1 MTATLGV
8 CVFPEPAKNAPRVV
22 RHANYIHEILG
33 HAGLCYQPLDLEALP
48 TALGSGLQLLLT
60 IGQYPLPDDTK
71 ISLTAWIESGGAW
84 LSIGGLCGMEEVL
97 GAIPT
102 APSYVPWGGHPYL
115 RSLGEGFLK
124 VTQEAH
130 SILSNLPRPLHFF
143 GGITVEATS
152 AICLATVLDAH
163 GNTTKRPA
171 LLENRKGTGR
181 TLLLTPDITG
191 TVVHIQ
197 QGRAVMRDGISSSD
211 GTAPVNDGVLK
222 SDDGQVLDWLLDREE
237 VLGIPGLH
245 LFLQPV
251 ADQWQ
256 SLILR
261 ALFYLAEQQNAVLP
275 LLWYYPDNL
284 PALGHLSLDS
294 DGNNPEQAHR
304 LLQVLKQAQI
314 AATWCIICPGYER
327 EVIEAIKQGGH
338 ELAMHFDAL
347 SEDCLWDEEQ
357 FEHQWRQLGQL
368 FGFTPV
374 TNKNHYLRWEGDTE
388 FFMWCSKRGLMMD
401 QSKGASKTGEAG
413 FNFGT
418 CHPYRPTTPDDTV
431 LPIYELIT
439 PTQDLIVFAPAE
451 IAPLLLEA
459 VLEQHG
465 ILHLLFHP
473 AHIEKEGVA
482 EALLNAVNLGKTR
495 GLSWWTA
502 QDIANWETARRKARW
517 SSLPD
522 GVSLTSSPDAPLS
535 RATLLVLAPKAQS
548 LKINDNIAET
558 SCVKRWGFSFYSIV
572 CDIAAGESLQI
583 EVSP

>member
-33 HAGLCYQPLDLEALP
+33 HAGLCYETLDFEALP
-48 TALGSGLQLLLT
+48 TAFQDGLRVLLT
-60 IGQYPLPDDTK
+60 IGEYALPDAIK
-71 ISLTAWIESGGAW
+71 APLTAWIKNGGAW
-84 LSIGGLCGMEEVL
+84 LSIAGLCDMDEIL
-97 GAIPT
+97 GAVPV
-102 APSYVPWGGHPYL
+102 APSYVSWGGKL
-115 RSLGEGFLK
+115 RSLGEGYFK

-130 SILSNLPRPLHFF
+130 PVFHNLSRPLHFF

-152 AICLATVLDAH
+152 ATCLATVLDAH
-163 GNTTKRPA
+163 GNPTATPA
-171 LLENRKGTGR
+171 LLENRRGAGR
-181 TLLLTPDITG
+181 TLLLAPDVTG

-197 QGRAVMRDGISSSD
+197 QGIAVTRDGISSPD
-211 GTAPVNDGVLK
+211 GTAPVNDGILK
-222 SDDGQVLDWLLDREE
+222 SDDGQVLDWLLDRDE
-237 VLGIPGLH
+237 VPGVPGLH
-245 LFLQPV
+245 LFLQPI

-256 SLILR
+256 GLLLR
-261 ALFYLAEQQNAVLP
+261 ALFYLAEQQNAALS

-294 DGNNPEQAHR
+294 DGNDPEQAYR
-304 LLQVLKQAQI
+304 LLEVLEQAEI
-314 AATWCIICPGYER
+314 VTTWCIICPGYER

-347 SEDCLWDEEQ
+347 SEDCLWNEEQ
-357 FEHQWRQLGQL
+357 FDHQWRQLCQL
-368 FGFTPV
+368 FGTMPV

-388 FFMWCSKRGLMMD
+388 FFKWCLRRGLMMD

-418 CHPYRPTTPDDTV
+418 CHPYRPVTPDDTV
-431 LPIYELIT
+431 LPVYELTT
-439 PTQDLIVFAPAE
+439 PTQDLLVFAPAE
-451 IAPLLLEA
+451 IAPLLLET
-459 VLEQHG
+459 VLKQHG

-473 AHIEKEGVA
+473 AHIEKEDVA
-482 EALLNAVNLGKTR
+482 RVLLNAVHQGKAR

-502 QDIANWETARRKARW
+502 QDITQWETARRSATW
-517 SSLPD
+517 SVSPD
-522 GVSLTSSPDAPLS
+522 GIMLTASTEASLSC
-535 RATLLVLAPKAQS
+535 ATLLVLAPKAS
-548 LKINDNIAET
+548 ELKINGEVVET

-572 CDIAAGESLQI
+572 CDVNGGESLQI